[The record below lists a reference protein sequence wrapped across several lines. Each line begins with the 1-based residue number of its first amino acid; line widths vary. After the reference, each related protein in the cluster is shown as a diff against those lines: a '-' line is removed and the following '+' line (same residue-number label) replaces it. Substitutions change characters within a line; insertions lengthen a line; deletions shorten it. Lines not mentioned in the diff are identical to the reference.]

1 MKNKTR
7 VKPDSLDRVCKALLA
22 HFKKTCPDI
31 DGYTSPYEKRLIERA
46 EKALARTTK
55 HRRAM

>member
-7 VKPDSLDRVCKALLA
+7 VKTESLETACKALLA

-31 DGYTSPYEKRLIERA
+31 DGYTSPYEKRLIRRVETG
-46 EKALARTTK
+46 LARTTK
-55 HRRAM
+55 RR